1 MNTAIK
7 QKWQIEMLLGR
18 FHDLLL
24 GQKFAQQQIG
34 YIHTLDI
41 DYGEPLPV
49 RKLLE
54 VEQVA
59 AKAREKID
67 SKNAQFIV
75 DVNADLHQQIE
86 DEIDKLINDID
97 YIYEEIIQI
106 QDNIPATLDILAVK
120 SASVGRI
127 DPLINDLHWLGEDIL
142 KLINLPQYRQEKDPA
157 KAVRVDNVSLA
168 LRYIGLD
175 NLKLIV
181 PTFSLKHWT
190 PHSTA
195 PFDMLKRKLW
205 GTGMAAGIASRKLAE
220 ISNQDP
226 YQPFVLGMFHG
237 VGNMALI
244 RLYLRLFDVIWEKNA
259 REARENG
266 QKERH
271 SALSELQPDALFL
284 RNLLVEKGPTVS
296 CALIEHMSLKYIP
309 VASAMREI
317 AENTT
322 FTECTPLAQ
331 TVLKGRAYS
340 HYKFLQKHALIE
352 PDEAKALFT
361 FYKFSA
367 NELKLLASTSL
378 QNLQLRIER

>member
-86 DEIDKLINDID
+86 DEIDNLINDID
-97 YIYEEIIQI
+97 YIYKEIIQI
-106 QDNIPATLDILAVK
+106 QDNIPATLDILAVR

-127 DPLINDLHWLGEDIL
+127 DPLINGLHWLGEDIL

-190 PHSTA
+190 PYSTA

-237 VGNMALI
+237 VGHMALI
-244 RLYLRLFDVIWEKNA
+244 RLYLRLFDVIWEKSA

-309 VASAMREI
+309 IASAMREI
-317 AENTT
+317 AENTA